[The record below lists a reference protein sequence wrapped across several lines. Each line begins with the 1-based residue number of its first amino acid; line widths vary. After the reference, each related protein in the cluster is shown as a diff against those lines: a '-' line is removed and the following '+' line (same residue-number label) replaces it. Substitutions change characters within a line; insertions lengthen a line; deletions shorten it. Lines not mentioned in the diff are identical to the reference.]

1 MRPLAAR
8 GRRFL
13 RAVSLL
19 AAALCCAG
27 RCIHD
32 VTQRR
37 VDTATAVRYDGGRGV
52 GRSGRPPPPP
62 PRPIRIATHFI
73 TVPNMVLSHVDR
85 VRLNNSIQQAV
96 SLLAKLLA
104 VIPVVDNLLLSR
116 DMNEYCKS
124 VWRNASLPN
133 FNKCFQRNDN
143 YRKETCLDVVIPD
156 DHLQGYSV
164 WPGQGNS
171 PTVIQED
178 GRGVPNA
185 DLILYIK
192 AADTSKCRKERSVIA
207 YAAYCKLDQ
216 NGRPIAGAV
225 TFCHSRLRGSAF
237 DHRRTMLT
245 TVHELLHVLG
255 FSKDLYNTWLDCASA
270 PSIGMNCSSR
280 SSVTNTDDQG
290 SVRIY
295 TRTVIQKM
303 QQHFN
308 SSSPE
313 LGGPLENG
321 VQPGFP
327 SSHWESR
334 FLQGSIMTAA
344 MGAPEHTFIDP
355 ITLAAMSDTGWYQV
369 TYDTT
374 QPLVWGQGQGD
385 TFGLT
390 SSCHD
395 NSSEYFCTGSGMGC
409 HYLYLNK
416 GHCASDEFLDG
427 CRVYKPL
434 VNGNQTSDASEP
446 MGGRCYL
453 HRLAG
458 AEKEFQVQV
467 QGSPWLPCR
476 AGESVQVP
484 GFRGVLACP
493 GGRLCRR
500 DDGRPPLPEARTPR
514 APGTGPASSSSSAA
528 APPPPPA
535 GGGGQGGQPGG
546 RIQVGIRVRESA
558 ECAEME
564 EREAEGA
571 ADGLANVTAIH
582 RCHIR
587 NPHTCSSLELCLE
600 LWEYAG
606 CSQHSVPSLLQRLE
620 KMIRAGNVQLKI
632 AGKTC
637 TTVSIRSS
645 SGSSPPPAAS
655 TAGSVV
661 AAAVCGSLGA
671 AVAACGWLGVA
682 AYRKLRGGRGRVH
695 ANSRRAA

>member
-1 MRPLAAR
+1 MHEDLWV
-8 GRRFL
+8 GL
-13 RAVSLL
+13 HEDLWVGMHEDLWVGMHEDL
-19 AAALCCAG
+19 WVGMHEDLWVG
-27 RCIHD
+27 MHED
-32 VTQRR
+32 LWVGMHEDLW
-37 VDTATAVRYDGGRGV
+37 VGV
-52 GRSGRPPPPP
+52 HEELWVGVHEELWVGV
-62 PRPIRIATHFI
+62 HEE
-73 TVPNMVLSHVDR
+73 L
-85 VRLNNSIQQAV
+85 
-96 SLLAKLLA
+96 
-104 VIPVVDNLLLSR
+104 
-116 DMNEYCKS
+116 
-124 VWRNASLPN
+124 W
-133 FNKCFQRNDN
+133 
-143 YRKETCLDVVIPD
+143 IPD

-164 WPGQGNS
+164 WPAQGSS
-171 PTVIQED
+171 PTVIQEN
-178 GRGVPNA
+178 GRGVPEA

-255 FSKDLYNTWLDCASA
+255 FSKDLYNTWLDCSSA

-344 MGAPEHTFIDP
+344 MGAPEHTIIDP

-369 TYDTT
+369 KYDST

-395 NSSEYFCTGSGMGC
+395 NSSDYFCTGSGLGC

-416 GHCASDEFLDG
+416 GQCASDEFLDG
-427 CRVYKPL
+427 CRIYKPL
-434 VNGNQTSDASEP
+434 VNGQSECWREENGRTADVPRRSGEIYGRWSRCFLANLTRANRTTPTSEP
-446 MGGRCYL
+446 MGGHCYL
-453 HRLAG
+453 HRCM
-458 AEKEFQVQV
+458 AENEFQVKV
-467 QGSPWLPCR
+467 QGSQWLQCR

-484 GFRGVLACP
+484 GFQGILVCP
-493 GGRLCRR
+493 DGRLCRH
-500 DDGRPPLPEARTPR
+500 DDGRSAFPETQRPPRSRTTTIPPLGGSSQGTQPR
-514 APGTGPASSSSSAA
+514 DK
-528 APPPPPA
+528 
-535 GGGGQGGQPGG
+535 
-546 RIQVGIRVRESA
+546 IHVGIRVQQSA
-558 ECAEME
+558 ACAEIE
-564 EREAEGA
+564 ERDAQGA
-571 ADGLANVTAIH
+571 ADSLANVTAIH
-582 RCHIR
+582 RCHIQ
-587 NPHTCSSLELCLE
+587 NPYTCSSFELCLE
-600 LWEYAG
+600 LWEYSG
-606 CSQHSVPSLLQRLE
+606 CSQHSIPSLLQRLE
-620 KMIRAGNVQLKI
+620 KIIRAGKLQLKI
-632 AGKTC
+632 AGKNC

-645 SGSSPPPAAS
+645 SGVSSSTPPPTVARS
-655 TAGSVV
+655 TPGSVV
-661 AAAVCGSLGA
+661 AAGVCGSLGA
-671 AVAACGWLGVA
+671 AVVGAALGLAV
-682 AYRKLRGGRGRVH
+682 YRKLRGGRGRVH
-695 ANSRRAA
+695 SRRPV

>member
-484 GFRGVLACP
+484 HTEPTHVQQLGTVPRTLGICRVFPTFRPVTSTASGKDDQSGECTTEDCWQNLYDRQHQVIERIEPTARRVDCGVRGG
-493 GGRLCRR
+493 GGRLRLAGGGRGRLRLAGGGRLPQAARGSGSGARKQPAGGLKRCPTPTPGDGGTVSNDRR
-500 DDGRPPLPEARTPR
+500 R
-514 APGTGPASSSSSAA
+514 AESESVAGMSLKIPAGSTGSSAC
-528 APPPPPA
+528 PPPPP
-535 GGGGQGGQPGG
+535 
-546 RIQVGIRVRESA
+546 
-558 ECAEME
+558 
-564 EREAEGA
+564 
-571 ADGLANVTAIH
+571 
-582 RCHIR
+582 
-587 NPHTCSSLELCLE
+587 PHTHTHFCFICL
-600 LWEYAG
+600 L
-606 CSQHSVPSLLQRLE
+606 
-620 KMIRAGNVQLKI
+620 
-632 AGKTC
+632 
-637 TTVSIRSS
+637 
-645 SGSSPPPAAS
+645 PAQMAN
-655 TAGSVV
+655 
-661 AAAVCGSLGA
+661 AAKWTGA
-671 AVAACGWLGVA
+671 
-682 AYRKLRGGRGRVH
+682 
-695 ANSRRAA
+695 